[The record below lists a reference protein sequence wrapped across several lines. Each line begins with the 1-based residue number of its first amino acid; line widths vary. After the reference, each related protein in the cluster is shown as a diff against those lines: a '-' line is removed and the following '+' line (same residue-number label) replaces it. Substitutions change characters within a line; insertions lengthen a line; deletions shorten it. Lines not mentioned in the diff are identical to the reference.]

1 MYRIESENRYFLI
14 KISDCCLWL
23 DNGLKLNMLGTVP
36 ISLGMD
42 RVKYCVSNLRSM

>member
-1 MYRIESENRYFLI
+1 MYRSESENVMFGI
-14 KISDCCLWL
+14 KISDFCLWL
-23 DNGLKLNMLGTVP
+23 DNGLKLNTLGTVP